1 MNASR
6 VRDAMR
12 YYELPDVL
20 DRHIA
25 ELRLGL
31 AFIALDLLEIRA
43 GFRQDQPR
51 SCNGRWCGGSGSVV
65 VARKD
70 KTGDPRVDGK
80 TDAIVDVLSEVVQ
93 TCDPGQGPLYGI
105 EVHTKF
111 AARMRELDLPG
122 IGRHGIEQSFSAG
135 DLVRYGLDGSVRTD
149 VIFRDGRTSAAPV
162 RAIWDIKTGKA
173 QLSLARAREL
183 RRNVGVDHSVPV
195 IEVHLS
201 RGNSVKGR
209 SMSAILFG
217 EGLA

>member
-1 MNASR
+1 MNVSR
-6 VRDAMR
+6 IRDAMR
-12 YYELPDVL
+12 YCDLLDVL
-20 DRHIA
+20 DYSIA

-31 AFIALDLLEIRA
+31 AFIALDLLELKA

-51 SCNGRWCGGSGSVV
+51 GRDGCWCGGSGSLV

-70 KTGDPRVDGK
+70 KTGDPRIDGK
-80 TDAIVDVLSEVVQ
+80 TDAIVDVLGEVVQ

-135 DLVRYGLDGSVRTD
+135 DLVRYGLDGSIRTD
-149 VIFRDGRTSAAPV
+149 VILRDGRTNAAPI

-173 QLSLARAREL
+173 QLTPARAREL
-183 RRNVGVDHSVPV
+183 RRGVGVDDSVPV
-195 IEVHLS
+195 IEIHLR
-201 RGNSVKGR
+201 RGNSVKGV
-209 SMSAILFG
+209 SISAVLFG
-217 EGLA
+217 ERLP